1 MHLLINVPMKNKVKI
16 SWNYNNLLDRIANIL
31 VEARTKVVREIN
43 NAQVLAYWEI
53 GREIVDFEQKGKRLD
68 SAYVD
73 ALVRI
78 PLFAQEATRYS
89 KGVWS
94 SRLRLYPEG
103 LFEIWMPVPP
113 LEEQRSIAAH
123 ISAETAKLA
132 ALGQVAER
140 TTGLLK
146 ERRAALIAAAV
157 TGKIK
162 SLS

>member
-1 MHLLINVPMKNKVKI
+1 
-16 SWNYNNLLDRIANIL
+16 
-31 VEARTKVVREIN
+31 
-43 NAQVLAYWEI
+43 LAYWEI

-113 LEEQRSIAAH
+113 LKEQRAIVSY
-123 ISAETAKLA
+123 ISTETAKLE
-132 ALGQVAER
+132 ALWVAAER
-140 TTGLLK
+140 TIRLLK

-162 SLS
+162 SLSSFAVSTENWV